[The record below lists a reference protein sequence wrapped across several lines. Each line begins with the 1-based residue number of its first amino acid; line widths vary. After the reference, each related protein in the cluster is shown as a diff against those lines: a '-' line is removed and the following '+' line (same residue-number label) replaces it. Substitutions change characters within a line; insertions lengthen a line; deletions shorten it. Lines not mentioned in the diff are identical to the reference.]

1 VLAIH
6 PPLRGG
12 GGGPPRPNCSRPLL
26 LRAQVGAAYGVLG
39 CRRKVAFFVHLRAH
53 IMHEELVRA
62 INRQAAAE
70 RSPRSLN

>member
-1 VLAIH
+1 
-6 PPLRGG
+6 
-12 GGGPPRPNCSRPLL
+12 LL

-62 INRQAAAE
+62 IHRQAAAE